1 MPVRGGVFPRKGK
14 GWGIAGEA
22 AFPDLLDYWDQRAQ
36 WQSWRKGMALAYSA
50 EGSVQTRLEVVNAL
64 VRPVFEQ
71 DKDWL
76 HKTLLSIAFPS
87 GESPQGEWNVV
98 MKPRGASIS
107 PTALL
112 APSGASAPLI
122 RAPATAS
129 QHESIRI
136 DPATGE
142 SLRVL
147 VVTGATSW
155 AAASD
160 RPLSAL
166 VGELLEDTIAPGGG
180 ALAATDGHALLC
192 LQVDPRTDE
201 MVFDAT
207 RLWRYEERDNGSL
220 VLRQVP
226 VAAAEP
232 PPWFKAGRALTQ
244 AMTISCNCPAH
255 LGVEYARLG
264 RDLKI
269 GVQGAF
275 PTQGGQE
282 VFPNTPSDSGDIQEG
297 VLRQFRALAWERIP
311 GKECKHCAAVRFLVR
326 APVAEPTD
334 MPSLTSDYWRQT
346 RPRIS
351 EGGTGGQKREALDEL
366 EELSSSEVNSAVV
379 REAERF
385 LDVSLGWENLDLT
398 LLAAAAGDALTVFPT
413 RVDPVFA
420 TPGGDNLP
428 TRLMRSAADSLGTR
442 FNESHF
448 SPRPETEDGA
458 IRGDWWVGRGTSGQV
473 FTYDGPHQVVDQ
485 PALTWGTKLTANL
498 VGVFP

>member
-36 WQSWRKGMALAYSA
+36 WQSWRKGMALAYSN
-50 EGSVQTRLEVVNAL
+50 EGSVKTRLEVVNAL

-71 DKDWL
+71 DKGWL
-76 HKTLLSIAFPS
+76 SKTLISVAFPS
-87 GESPQGEWNVV
+87 GASPQGEWNVV
-98 MKPRGASIS
+98 VKPRGASAS

-112 APSGASAPLI
+112 APSGRLPLLA
-122 RAPATAS
+122 RAPGTAS

-147 VVTGATSW
+147 VVTGASSW

-160 RPLSAL
+160 KPLSAL
-166 VGELLEDTIAPGGG
+166 VGELLEDTVTPGGG
-180 ALAATDGHALLC
+180 VLGPTEGHALLC

-207 RLWRYEERDNGSL
+207 RFWRYDQRDNGSL
-220 VLRQVP
+220 VLQQVP
-226 VAAAEP
+226 VAPTEP
-232 PPWFKAGRALTQ
+232 APWFKAGRALTQ
-244 AMTISCNCPAH
+244 AMTLSCNCPAH

-275 PTQGGQE
+275 PMQGGQE
-282 VFPNTPSDSGDIQEG
+282 VIPNTPSDSGDIQEG

-311 GKECKHCAAVRFLVR
+311 GRECKHCAALRFLVR

-334 MPSLTSDYWRQT
+334 MPSLNSDYWK
-346 RPRIS
+346 
-351 EGGTGGQKREALDEL
+351 KREALDEL
-366 EELSSSEVNSAVV
+366 EELSTAEVNSAVM

-413 RVDPVFA
+413 RVDPVFIA
-420 TPGGDNLP
+420 PTGSENLP
-428 TRLMRSAADSLGTR
+428 TRLMRSAAESMGTR

-458 IRGDWWVGRGTSGQV
+458 IRGDWWVGRGTSGTV
-473 FTYDGPHQVVDQ
+473 YTYEGPHQVVDQ
-485 PALTWGTKLTANL
+485 PALTWGTRLTADL
-498 VGVFP
+498 VGAFP